1 MCILSVARTPTVQ
14 LFVRTHP
21 GAAPTPGDG
30 EIPEFLD
37 HLDSIVNVYIAING
51 KSPFFNRYIHYI
63 WIIYIYTCLDVLY
76 IIYIWQFLRAILDD
90 QRVLVLFS
98 FKGISFFTLVQALFK
113 RKCVKDKGMRQQS
126 LPTVPEVSNPETYMA

>member
-63 WIIYIYTCLDVLY
+63 WIIYIYMFRCTVYY
-76 IIYIWQFLRAILDD
+76 I
-90 QRVLVLFS
+90 
-98 FKGISFFTLVQALFK
+98 
-113 RKCVKDKGMRQQS
+113 
-126 LPTVPEVSNPETYMA
+126 YMAIFKSYIR